1 MATRLS
7 KIPPDGPGL
16 SRVPPHNLEAEES
29 VLGACLLSRQAI
41 ATALETVAAED
52 FYKPAHAEM
61 FRIMLDLYARG
72 EPVDAVTLGEELRR
86 AGKLD
91 EFGGKPYLFT
101 LVNSVPTPGSVGHY
115 DRIVQETD
123 TMSILSTDSTQI
135 VALAHML
142 PA

>member
-7 KIPPDGPGL
+7 KITPDGPGL

-61 FRIMLDLYARG
+61 FRIVLDLYARG
-72 EPVDAVTLGEELRR
+72 EPVDAGALGQELPRGGHTDER
-86 AGKLD
+86 AGRPHLCT
-91 EFGGKPYLFT
+91 P
-101 LVNSVPTPGSVGHY
+101 VNSAP
-115 DRIVQETD
+115 
-123 TMSILSTDSTQI
+123 
-135 VALAHML
+135 
-142 PA
+142 